1 MGYSPGSQ
9 SWLQFPHLPLMYCPR
24 WSRLVLHQGSPLLSA
39 VVQAEYSMPLYE
51 KGKTQ
56 ASAVASVLQTG
67 RAEWEEEARMMIS
80 RSRALMARAAG
91 TRAHRLFLLRLPK
104 LT

>member
-1 MGYSPGSQ
+1 
-9 SWLQFPHLPLMYCPR
+9 MYCPR

-67 RAEWEEEARMMIS
+67 RAERGEEEARMMIS
-80 RSRALMARAAG
+80 RSREQMARVAA
-91 TRAHRLFLLRLPK
+91 TRVHRLFLLRLPR
-104 LT
+104 LI

>member
-1 MGYSPGSQ
+1 
-9 SWLQFPHLPLMYCPR
+9 MYCPR

-56 ASAVASVLQTG
+56 ASAVASVLQTE
-67 RAEWEEEARMMIS
+67 RAERGEEEARMMIS
-80 RSRALMARAAG
+80 RSRQQMARAAA
-91 TRAHRLFLLRLPK
+91 TRVHRLFLLKLPRLI
-104 LT
+104 

>member
-1 MGYSPGSQ
+1 M
-9 SWLQFPHLPLMYCPR
+9 
-24 WSRLVLHQGSPLLSA
+24 LHQGSPWLSA

-67 RAEWEEEARMMIS
+67 RAELEWEARMMIS
-80 RSRALMARAAG
+80 RSSAQMARAAV
-91 TRAHRLFLLRLPK
+91 TRAQRLFLFWLPK
-104 LT
+104 LI